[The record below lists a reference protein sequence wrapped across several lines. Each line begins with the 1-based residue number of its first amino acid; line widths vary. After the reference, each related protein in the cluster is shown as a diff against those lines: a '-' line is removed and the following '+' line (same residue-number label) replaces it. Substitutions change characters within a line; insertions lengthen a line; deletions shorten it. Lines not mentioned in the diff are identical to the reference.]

1 MLERILET
9 IANLLEEISERNAG
23 KLGITVEE
31 LFEKIAD
38 GEIEI
43 LE

>member
-1 MLERILET
+1 MLERIFET
-9 IANLLEEISERNAG
+9 VANLLEEISKRNAIR
-23 KLGITVEE
+23 LGITVEE

-38 GEIEI
+38 GEIET